1 MKQFYQ
7 TCCTIMLLSIFSI
20 TSVFAQQTVTG
31 KVTDASGNVPG
42 VSVSVKGTSRGT
54 QTAADGSYSIQASEG
69 DILRFSMVGY
79 SAQEVTVT
87 TAKTI
92 NILLEENQGSL
103 DEVVVT
109 ALGIKREAK
118 SLGYSTQKVGGE
130 ELTKTNAPNALVG
143 AMGKVSGMNVSLSNG
158 VEGGSQRVVIRGAAS
173 LTGANQPLYV
183 VDGMPLDNNPIS
195 SRGNDITK
203 ANGAS
208 QDWGSALNFI
218 NPDDIEDITVL
229 KGPTAAALYGA
240 RGGNGVVLIT
250 TKKGKLKEGFGI
262 DYNYTFR
269 SNDPFRFQEMQNK
282 YGYGGAI
289 ALYSKTPTL
298 PTDGNGQLRY
308 PGEAP
313 WTNSGITDQKWLSHG
328 QVPGGKNTYDYFS
341 WYGTGASWGAEMAGQ
356 EITWW
361 DGTKRKY
368 SPQPDN
374 VQSFYRTGNTQTH
387 NVAFSGANDLG
398 SIRLSYTKQNNT
410 AIIPNSDF
418 SNNTF
423 NLGSNIKI
431 TKKVTADVTTSYINY
446 SRKNSPEVGN
456 SNNSWG
462 KFSTYG
468 MSRDYQNLE
477 KDIYRNAD
485 GSKNLLDGSVYPL
498 SYPYG
503 GYGKDIYWN
512 TFMNN
517 SYLNRDQ
524 LLGTIK
530 LNAEITDWLSV
541 MGRASGNFS
550 SDEIERKNYP
560 TDKEGVQG
568 TYAHELYKT
577 TERNLDFLATAK
589 KDNLG
594 GSKFSGSIAVGA
606 SSWYSNYRGVQ
617 AKNDGPFAVPYLFYL
632 KNINKT
638 GNAIDFQPE
647 EERIEQQIN
656 SVFTIGNISYD
667 NFLFLEAT
675 FRNDWA
681 STLPKDTRSYNYPA
695 ASLSYVFTEKWNA
708 RPSWLDYGKLRAAFA
723 KSAIGTKP
731 YQTSYIYKT
740 GIFNGQPTRRIAEN
754 LLPASTLR
762 PQRST
767 SYELGTDMSFL
778 QNRLG
783 LTFTY
788 YKVNSTDQIIDLNI
802 APSSGITGVRT
813 NSGELQN
820 QGIEFTLRG
829 TPVKTKDFSWDL
841 TLNGAHNKNKLVY
854 LAPGIEEYYLDEMF
868 GINGVTMKV
877 KVGDNFGT
885 IYGTD
890 FTYDK
895 ETGKR
900 IVEQVLDANGQVAG
914 TRYKVTTDQVA
925 IGNANP
931 KLTGGLGTNL
941 RYKNFSLYALADFK
955 WGGDVWSGSYSTA
968 MGNGQAPETLYERD
982 GNGLA
987 YTYPDGTTANHGV
1000 IMDGILV
1007 DPNGNRLGE
1016 NTQVVHYMW
1025 KYAGSYA
1032 AWSGINMPRSLAVM
1046 DNSWVK
1052 LREVRLTY
1060 QIPKSV
1066 VQKTK
1071 FFQGLSASVIG
1082 RDLFYIYTSLPDKL
1096 NPEAINGIGN
1106 AQGIEFGALPG
1117 VRSFGFSL
1125 NASF

>member
-1 MKQFYQ
+1 MSKYYLK
-7 TCCTIMLLSIFSI
+7 CCNLAIFMLLCISIA
-20 TSVFAQQTVTG
+20 FAQQSVTG
-31 KVTDASGNVPG
+31 IVSDASGPLKG
-42 VSVSVKGTSRGT
+42 VSVSIKGENAAT
-54 QTAADGSYSIQASEG
+54 QTDQNGTYSISVVPGQ
-69 DILRFSMVGY
+69 ILRFAMVGY
-79 SAQEVTVT
+79 VTKEVTVT
-87 TAKTI
+87 SAKTI
-92 NILLEENQGSL
+92 NLSLEIQEGAI
-103 DEVVVT
+103 DEVIVT

-118 SLGYSTQKVGGE
+118 SLGYSVQKVGGDDI
-130 ELTKTNAPNALVG
+130 TNANAPNALVG
-143 AMGKVSGMNVSLSNG
+143 AMGKVSGMNVSVPNG
-158 VEGGSQRVVIRGAAS
+158 VEGSSQRVVIRGAAS
-173 LTGANQPLYV
+173 LTGTNQPLYV
-183 VDGMPLDNNPIS
+183 VDGMPLDNTPIS

-203 ANGAS
+203 ANGAP
-208 QDWGSALNFI
+208 QDWGSVLNFI
-218 NPDDIEDITVL
+218 NPDDIEDMTIL

-250 TKKGKLKEGFGI
+250 TKKGHLKDGFGI

-269 SNDPFRFQEMQNK
+269 SNDPYRYQDMQNK

-328 QVPGGKNTYDYFS
+328 AVPGGRNTYDYFS
-341 WYGTGASWGAEMAGQ
+341 WYGTGASWGAEMVGQ
-356 EITWW
+356 EIIWW

-374 VQSFYRTGNTQTH
+374 IKSFYRTGNTQTH

-398 SIRLSYTKQNNT
+398 SIRVSYTRQNNT

-418 SNNTF
+418 NNNTF
-423 NLGSNIKI
+423 NLGSSIKI
-431 TKKVTADVTTSYINY
+431 TKKLTADVTTSYINY
-446 SRKNSPEVGN
+446 ARKNSPEVGN

-477 KDIYRNAD
+477 KDIYRNAN

-517 SYLNRDQ
+517 AYLNRDQ

-530 LNAEITDWLSV
+530 INAELTDWLSL

-550 SDEIERKNYP
+550 SDELERKNYP
-560 TDKEGVQG
+560 TDVEGLQG
-568 TYAHELYKT
+568 TYGHEIYKS

-589 KDNLG
+589 KDNIG
-594 GSKFSGSIAVGA
+594 GSKLSGSIAVGA
-606 SSWYSNYRGVQ
+606 SSWHSNYRGVQ
-617 AKNDGPFAVPYLFYL
+617 AKNDGPFAVPFLFYL

-647 EERIEQQIN
+647 EERLEQQIN
-656 SVFTIGNISYD
+656 SLFTIGNISYD

-695 ASLSYVFTEKWNA
+695 VSLSYVFTEKWASKPN
-708 RPSWLDYGKLRAAFA
+708 WLDYGKLRGAFA
-723 KSAIGTKP
+723 KSAIGTDP
-731 YQTSYIYKT
+731 YQTAYIYKT
-740 GIFNGQPTRRIAEN
+740 GIFNGQPIRRISEN
-754 LLPASTLR
+754 LLPVDLLK
-762 PQRST
+762 PQKST
-767 SYELGTDMSFL
+767 SYELGTDLSFL

-788 YKVNSTDQIIDLNI
+788 YKVNSEDQIIDLNV
-802 APSSGITGVRT
+802 APSSGVTGVRT

-829 TPVKTKDFSWDL
+829 TPVKTEDFSWDL
-841 TLNGAHNKNKLVY
+841 ILNGAHNKNKLVY
-854 LAPGIEEYYLDEMF
+854 LAPGIDEYYLDEMF

-890 FTYDK
+890 FTYDPEGNK
-895 ETGKR
+895 IIER
-900 IVEQVLDANGQVAG
+900 VLDGNGQLAG
-914 TRYKVTTDQVA
+914 TRYKTTTDQIP
-925 IGNANP
+925 IGNATP

-968 MGNGQAPETLYERD
+968 MGNGLAPATLYERD
-982 GNGLA
+982 GNGLP
-987 YTYPDGTTANHGV
+987 YTYPDGTSANHGI
-1000 IMDGILV
+1000 IMDGV
-1007 DPNGNRLGE
+1007 YYDETTKTSTPN
-1016 NTQVVHYMW
+1016 TDVVHYMW

-1046 DNSWVK
+1046 DNSWIK
-1052 LREVRLTY
+1052 LRELRLTY

-1082 RDLFYIYTSLPDKL
+1082 RDLFYLYTSLPDNL

-1125 NASF
+1125 NFSF